1 MKKLPEEVKV
11 ALVTA
16 VCLLAIAVLFRNVI
30 QKPMDLLVSIGPFYL
45 FFIYLITR
53 SQAKKAGGSPVKIW
67 NIVIILV
74 TFLIILIYA
83 IK

>member
-1 MKKLPEEVKV
+1 MKLSNDVKV

-16 VCLLAIAVLFRNVI
+16 VCLLAIAVTFRNVI
-30 QKPMDLLVSIGPFYL
+30 HKPMDLLVSIGPFYVFFL
-45 FFIYLITR
+45 FLITR
-53 SQAKKAGGSPVKIW
+53 GQSKKSEDSQIKMW